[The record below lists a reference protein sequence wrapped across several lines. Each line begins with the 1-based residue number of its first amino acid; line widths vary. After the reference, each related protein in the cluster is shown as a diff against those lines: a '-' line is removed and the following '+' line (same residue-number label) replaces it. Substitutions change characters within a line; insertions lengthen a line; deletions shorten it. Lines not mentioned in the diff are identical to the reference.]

1 MKRPEKKDPEKYRRE
16 HGVDDY
22 DMHAQC
28 AEAYNRACDNWEKF
42 LPSKDEITKMV
53 DKKLVTSVGTSII
66 ATSIKN
72 SLIEVIAKRL
82 GVK

>member
-1 MKRPEKKDPEKYRRE
+1 MKRPEKKKELGTMSSEDVMEVR
-16 HGVDDY
+16 G
-22 DMHAQC
+22 
-28 AEAYNRACDNWEKF
+28 YNRACNDYNMF

-72 SLIEVIAKRL
+72 SLIEAIAKRL
-82 GVK
+82 GGK